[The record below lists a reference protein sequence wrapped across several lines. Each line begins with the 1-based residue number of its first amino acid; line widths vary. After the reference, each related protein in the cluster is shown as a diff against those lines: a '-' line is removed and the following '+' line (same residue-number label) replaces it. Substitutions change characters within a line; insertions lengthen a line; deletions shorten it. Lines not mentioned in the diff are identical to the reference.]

1 VLYQLKTN
9 SGSILCRR
17 SGELWTDTLSLLSV
31 NGAGADVVAIREFI
45 ALVRQ
50 KAQPQPIAVTI
61 VNAKDIGSV
70 AKVLTVKD
78 DTGKL
83 SGAVSQPIS

>member
-1 VLYQLKTN
+1 M
-9 SGSILCRR
+9 R
-17 SGELWTDTLSLLSV
+17 
-31 NGAGADVVAIREFI
+31 VAEFI
-45 ALVRQ
+45 AHMRQ
-50 KAQPQPIAVTI
+50 ETEPQPLAISI

-70 AKVLTVKD
+70 AKVFTEKRD

>member
-1 VLYQLKTN
+1 M
-9 SGSILCRR
+9 R
-17 SGELWTDTLSLLSV
+17 
-31 NGAGADVVAIREFI
+31 VAEFI
-45 ALVRQ
+45 AHMRHETE
-50 KAQPQPIAVTI
+50 PQPLAISI